1 MERREAIVA
10 VLDELIAARLH
21 QRAEQRHRVGRAA
34 YVQLSSVEAE
44 ESAGP
49 CPTALR
55 VGEHLD
61 LVEDANGERLVQTAH
76 LDRARCVLGAFHQT
90 RLLPGAQRARYAIAA
105 QPIVHLPSEQA
116 QWAAV
121 DARRRFSQRLQRCVR
136 LAAVGWANVRVN
148 RAARRP
154 CDREE
159 VVRQPQIGGLLE
171 CSSSLPSSLQWWQMQ
186 AVERHRR
193 RAKLPP
199 DDQQRPHGGQAPAPA
214 HADDVVG
221 PFHVGRARTERN
233 VHASAHKRPL
243 REPMDACKPD
253 SARAALHTFS
263 KRLQA
268 LHQRHAA
275 VPLAFA
281 GLHPVPAA
289 TQCETTTT
297 HTGLAV
303 NATLLVAAPL
313 VLLLLLM
320 LRRQRHRVT
329 SSPKAASSPA
339 DTPLTLTF
347 RGEEY
352 TVVTRGSPNRL
363 APTNLLRRFEAASD
377 ATSANSTTLD
387 EKTYHRNPSTVFKT
401 EPSPERASHE
411 SAPAQPE
418 PTPPRTPSASA
429 DAQPPPPLLRKH
441 SSRSNRDEWQKQ
453 FARKKLD
460 SREILQGLYA
470 GVGAEPL
477 TRPRPRLLT

>member
-1 MERREAIVA
+1 
-10 VLDELIAARLH
+10 
-21 QRAEQRHRVGRAA
+21 
-34 YVQLSSVEAE
+34 
-44 ESAGP
+44 
-49 CPTALR
+49 
-55 VGEHLD
+55 
-61 LVEDANGERLVQTAH
+61 
-76 LDRARCVLGAFHQT
+76 
-90 RLLPGAQRARYAIAA
+90 
-105 QPIVHLPSEQA
+105 
-116 QWAAV
+116 
-121 DARRRFSQRLQRCVR
+121 
-136 LAAVGWANVRVN
+136 
-148 RAARRP
+148 
-154 CDREE
+154 
-159 VVRQPQIGGLLE
+159 
-171 CSSSLPSSLQWWQMQ
+171 
-186 AVERHRR
+186 
-193 RAKLPP
+193 
-199 DDQQRPHGGQAPAPA
+199 
-214 HADDVVG
+214 
-221 PFHVGRARTERN
+221 
-233 VHASAHKRPL
+233 
-243 REPMDACKPD
+243 MDACKPD
-253 SARAALHTFS
+253 SARAALQTFS

-281 GLHPVPAA
+281 GIHPLPAA

-313 VLLLLLM
+313 VLLLLLL

-363 APTNLLRRFEAASD
+363 APTNLLRRFEAATD

-387 EKTYHRNPSTVFKT
+387 EKTYHRKPSTVLKT